1 MSTEY
6 ARPLPEP
13 TLESA
18 PYWEGLRQHTLLLQH
33 CAACGKV
40 RHYPRALC
48 DACYST
54 ACEWRAASG
63 DGAIH
68 SWTIA
73 QHAFHPGFKD
83 AVPYA
88 LVLVDLSDGVRL
100 NAPFRG
106 AVSALRVG
114 LAVHLIFE
122 DVTPGLTLPAFAAR

>member
-1 MSTEY
+1 M
-6 ARPLPEP
+6 
-13 TLESA
+13 
-18 PYWEGLRQHTLLLQH
+18 
-33 CAACGKV
+33 
-40 RHYPRALC
+40 
-48 DACYST
+48 
-54 ACEWRAASG
+54 ASG